1 MTVNYRGH
9 SYGHQQIWALVAAL
23 NADGY
28 AVKMG
33 ALPATGMWCWIRRY
47 EEIDG
52 EDRRVESYLRRG
64 EPGDRTPFR
73 ALARAIAKMDNVSD
87 ERTPRATG

>member
-23 NADGY
+23 NANGY
-28 AVKMG
+28 TVRMG

-64 EPGDRTPFR
+64 ETGDRTPFR
-73 ALARAIAKMDNVSD
+73 ALARAIAKMDNGKD
-87 ERTPRATG
+87 EAR